1 LNLMYWIPPKLCGSV
16 KIIGSH
22 DIPRF
27 WFGLL
32 GPGWES
38 DVSKLGW
45 LLFRRLWLFWFE
57 GSSSW
62 FCLLV
67 LCPGSGMYL
76 MSGEAEECSL
86 GILG

>member
-1 LNLMYWIPPKLCGSV
+1 MALNILDPPELCGSV
-16 KIIGSH
+16 KSIG
-22 DIPRF
+22 
-27 WFGLL
+27 
-32 GPGWES
+32 S

-45 LLFRRLWLFWFE
+45 LLFRRLFWFE